1 MESPFDISLSI
12 FPLPWN
18 GKSAPDVCGSRRTK
32 RHPLPS
38 ETIVPNRVT
47 SRPLAPILALVALAA
62 LLTGCIHH
70 GGHPVYYGGYGY
82 YGGIYGGH
90 GGGHHGYGRR
100 DGWYKGG
107 WNRGDGYYGGHR
119 GHGHRHGWGHGGH
132 GGHRGHWR

>member
-1 MESPFDISLSI
+1 MESSFDNALSI
-12 FPLPWN
+12 FLPLWN

-32 RHPLPS
+32 RHPSPS
-38 ETIVPNRVT
+38 ETNVPNRVT

-70 GGHPVYYGGYGY
+70 DGYPAYYGGYGY

-100 DGWYKGG
+100 DGWYKGD
-107 WNRGDGYYGGHR
+107 WNRGGGHHGGR
-119 GHGHRHGWGHGGH
+119 HGHGRCH